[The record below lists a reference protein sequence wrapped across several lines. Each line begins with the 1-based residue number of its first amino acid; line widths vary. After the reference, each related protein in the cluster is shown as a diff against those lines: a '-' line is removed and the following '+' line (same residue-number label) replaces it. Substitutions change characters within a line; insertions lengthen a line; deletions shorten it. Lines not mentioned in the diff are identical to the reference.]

1 MPDGC
6 TTECHRNQD
15 GTYYHGPLCTNVPS
29 GCSAGC
35 RYVKPLVAEHV
46 LNCPNRKPVDCHAGC
61 HVEDGRI
68 VHQSGCP
75 NQMPDDCIQGQEL
88 LVAIVTSMVHFTM
101 SVTRSMIFLL
111 ANQIVTSLV
120 RPKCGMTLVAQI
132 IQIIIKQ
139 QKSY

>member
-1 MPDGC
+1 MLDAMWRMVALYINPVA
-6 TTECHRNQD
+6 QIK
-15 GTYYHGPLCTNVPS
+15 
-29 GCSAGC
+29 C
-35 RYVKPLVAEHV
+35 RMIAYK
-46 LNCPNRKPVDCHAGC
+46 D
-61 HVEDGRI
+61 
-68 VHQSGCP
+68 
-75 NQMPDDCIQGQEL
+75 QEL